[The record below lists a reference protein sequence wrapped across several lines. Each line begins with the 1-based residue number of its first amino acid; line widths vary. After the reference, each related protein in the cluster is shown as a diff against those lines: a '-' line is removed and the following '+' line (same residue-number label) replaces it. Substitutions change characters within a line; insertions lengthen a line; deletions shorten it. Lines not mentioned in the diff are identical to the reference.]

1 MKNKLLTVNEN
12 KINRRSNYKLVMS
25 EIKPLTLISGCNFG
39 VLISEHKKIVPDNF
53 LCRKFLFG
61 IFMHPENPNK
71 PHLLRCGNLKVFLIL
86 VLLTILILNLIIL
99 IPRADA
105 LGITPGRTTLDYEQG
120 LEREITFSV
129 LNNEHKN
136 MQVLLM
142 IQGELNDSV
151 ILFDNMIEFM
161 PSEEAKQFKY
171 KVKLSEKIAKEP
183 GLHTAEIVAL
193 EIPTVSDKG
202 TYVGATVAVVSQLH
216 VYVACPGK
224 CIEAVLNVLNA
235 EQNSTATFIV
245 PVINRGKLGIG
256 EVRAVIDIYTSL
268 NEKITTIET
277 DYLPLE
283 AGKRTE
289 LSAKWQVNVPS
300 GSYLAK
306 VTVFYDG
313 ESKSFEKQFAVGSQ
327 MLSIESI
334 LVNNFQL
341 GEIAKLQILVENR
354 WNQELK
360 SVFAN
365 LLVYNKESQVMADVK
380 SATEDIPA
388 LAKKELIAYWDTVGV
403 EEGEYNGKLMV
414 KYGTKTSDRN
424 LILKVSQNSLDI
436 TGVGYAIRPSGG
448 KGINMTTILLVLVI
462 ILLIVNLAWFVFFR
476 RFIGK
481 KKETKTSKVIRA

>member
-1 MKNKLLTVNEN
+1 MIKNFIIDYEKNKIRILLV
-12 KINRRSNYKLVMS
+12 I
-25 EIKPLTLISGCNFG
+25 LISL
-39 VLISEHKKIVPDNF
+39 LIMLLIAPKIS
-53 LCRKFLFG
+53 
-61 IFMHPENPNK
+61 
-71 PHLLRCGNLKVFLIL
+71 
-86 VLLTILILNLIIL
+86 
-99 IPRADA
+99 A
-105 LGITPGRTTLDYEQG
+105 LGITPGRTTLDYEKS
-120 LEREITFSV
+120 LEKEIAFSV

-142 IQGELNDSV
+142 VQGELNDS
-151 ILFDNMIEFM
+151 ITLFDNLVEFM
-161 PSEEAKQFKY
+161 PSEESKPFKY
-171 KVKLSEKIAKEP
+171 KIKIPDRIAKEP

-193 EIPTVSDKG
+193 EIPKAGAGG

-224 CIEAVLNVLNA
+224 CIEADLNVLDA

-256 EVRAVIDIYTSL
+256 EVRAVIDIYTVL

-277 DYLPLE
+277 DYFSLE
-283 AGKRTE
+283 PGKRTE
-289 LSAKWQVNVPS
+289 LSAKWQVNVSS
-300 GSYLAK
+300 GDYLAK

-313 ESKSFEKQFAVGSQ
+313 ESKSFEKQFSVGTQ
-327 MLSIESI
+327 MLTIESI
-334 LVNNFQL
+334 LVNNFRL

-365 LLVYNKESQVMADVK
+365 LLVYNKQDQVMADVK
-380 SATEDIPA
+380 SAAEDIPA
-388 LAKKELIAYWDTVGV
+388 LTKKELIAYWDTVGV
-403 EEGEYNGKLMV
+403 GEGEYDGKLMV
-414 KYGTKTSDRN
+414 KYGKKSTDRN
-424 LILKVSQNSLDI
+424 LILKVGESSLDI
-436 TGVGYAIRPSGG
+436 TGVGYAIRPRGG

-481 KKETKTSKVIRA
+481 KKETKASGRVIRA